1 MQAPR
6 PPLLGPRKSVD
17 ATGRQATHAMVAI
30 GAVGVLE
37 ALGCAFNELDAPGV
51 LCQLFGYGAWVAAA
65 VLYCRWLHAAYDDV
79 AVLDGPPLR
88 FTSRAAVVSFFLPF
102 VGFYRPYQV
111 LVDLHEASD
120 PRSLAAPGRGGAG
133 ASGWEKAFPARSWW
147 AAWLLAPVI
156 TTILDNASVLTQLS
170 KLDALSDPSALLAA
184 AEEGGG
190 DGLMRAIAA
199 SVHLLSATLAILV
212 VRSIRERQ
220 RERLRRLE
228 VAPSAVAS

>member
-1 MQAPR
+1 MQRPSPPR
-6 PPLLGPRKSVD
+6 FGPRESVG
-17 ATGRQATHAMVAI
+17 ATSRQATQAMVAI

-51 LCQLFGYGAWVAAA
+51 LCQLLGYGAWVAAA
-65 VLYCRWLHAAYDDV
+65 ILYCRWLYRAYDDV

-120 PRSLAAPGRGGAG
+120 PTSVAAPAAGGAG

-147 AAWLLAPVI
+147 AAWLLAPVV
-156 TTILDNASVLTQLS
+156 TTLLDNASVLTQLT
-170 KLDALSDPSALLAA
+170 KLDALSDPSVLLAS

-190 DGLMRAIAA
+190 GLMRAIAA
-199 SVHLLSATLAILV
+199 SIHVLSSTLAILV
-212 VRSIRERQ
+212 VRSVRARQ

-228 VAPSAVAS
+228 LASSAVAT